1 MRGKGLKRCGVPML
15 TALLVSLSIMFDPAQ
30 ALGETEAPYQ
40 KTKPFPSETVLPF
53 EGDSRA
59 SFDLGPEPFVEPYV
73 DPRDGQLKLLMTLS
87 FARGLAFKALTQEE
101 QLNVAMEGHKRK
113 DEIQASMA
121 EEIARLN
128 EEIRQKDAVGNQ
140 WAEAAMK
147 ANEGLAR
154 LRKQM
159 LFENVKWAVG
169 GVAIGWIL
177 NEVFD

>member
-1 MRGKGLKRCGVPML
+1 MRGKGRRRCGVQML
-15 TALLVSLSIMFDPAQ
+15 TALLVSLPIMFAPAQ
-30 ALGETEAPYQ
+30 ALGETEALHQ
-40 KTKPFPSETVLPF
+40 KTKPVLSETVLSFVEESP
-53 EGDSRA
+53 S
-59 SFDLGPEPFVEPYV
+59 SFDLGPEPYVEPYV
-73 DPRDGQLKLLMTLS
+73 DPRDGQLKLLMTLP

-101 QLNVAMEGHKRK
+101 QLNVALEGHKRK

-128 EEIRQKDAVGNQ
+128 DEIRQKDAVANQ
-140 WAEAAMK
+140 WAEAAVK

-169 GVAIGWIL
+169 GVALGWIL

>member
-1 MRGKGLKRCGVPML
+1 MWGKGPKRCVVPML
-15 TALLVSLSIMFDPAQ
+15 TALLVSLSIMFAPTQ
-30 ALGETEAPYQ
+30 ALGETEGQYQ

-53 EGDSRA
+53 GEESPA
-59 SFDLGPEPFVEPYV
+59 SFDLGPEPYVEPYV
-73 DPRDGQLKLLMTLS
+73 DPRDGQLKLLMTLP

-101 QLNVAMEGHKRK
+101 QLNVAMEGHMRK

-128 EEIRQKDAVGNQ
+128 DEIRKKDAVGNQ
-140 WAEAAMK
+140 WAEAAVK

>member
-1 MRGKGLKRCGVPML
+1 ML
-15 TALLVSLSIMFDPAQ
+15 FRS
-30 ALGETEAPYQ
+30 
-40 KTKPFPSETVLPF
+40 
-53 EGDSRA
+53 
-59 SFDLGPEPFVEPYV
+59 EPFVEPYV

-101 QLNVAMEGHKRK
+101 QLNVAMEGHMRK

-128 EEIRQKDAVGNQ
+128 DEIRKKDAVGNQ
-140 WAEAAMK
+140 WAEAAVK